1 MVSPKRSDNRVT
13 LTLSPL
19 ECAQAIFGMSKAAKK
34 RALFLWGQPGIS
46 KSAISKQVATERGI
60 AFIDIRLSQM
70 DPTDLRG
77 IPYPTKVGN
86 QSGIA
91 WSAPLV
97 LPRDLDYE
105 DVVEIDAIDTI
116 VRFYNPKGDNGIHY
130 CVNPDV
136 QVKALNP
143 AHTAE
148 IVGQSQPDRFAV
160 IIKDENGQPVA
171 GKFQVRVTGIAKALV
186 ALEEFNSAPPSVQAA
201 AYQLILDRRLG
212 EYIVPD
218 DCYLMAMGNR
228 DTDKGVTFKMPTP
241 IMNRFVHIEMHVD
254 VEGWLEWAVAT
265 LQHAHVVGFIGNFT
279 EELNNFDPGS
289 AARGFETPR
298 SWEFASDILRDNE
311 DSLTDQVLTG
321 LIVGA
326 VGDAGGIK
334 FMEFRRIAADLP
346 KADDILSGR
355 LTRLD
360 KKTDVSLAYALTTT
374 LCYRLLE
381 ECNEMRRE
389 TTARNTN
396 LKTHANFGE
405 WVQRCDRYLGFIMEN
420 FRPEIAIMGGKA
432 ALATHKLPFDTQRM
446 ANFQV
451 FADQYKKFIL

>member
-1 MVSPKRSDNRVT
+1 MAKPAADNTMSLT
-13 LTLSPL
+13 LTPA
-19 ECAQAIFGMSKAAKK
+19 ECAQAILGMSRARKK
-34 RALFLWGQPGIS
+34 RAVFLWGQPGIS
-46 KSAISKQVATERGI
+46 KSAISKQVANESGI
-60 AFIDIRLSQM
+60 AFIDVRLSQM

-77 IPYPTKVGN
+77 IPYPTKIGN
-86 QSGIA
+86 MQGIA

-97 LPRDLDYE
+97 LPRDLDFE
-105 DVVEIDAIDTI
+105 DVIEIDAIDTM
-116 VRFYNPKGDNGIHY
+116 VRFYNPIGDNGIHY
-130 CVNPDV
+130 CTNPEISV
-136 QVKALNP
+136 RPLNP
-143 AHTAE
+143 EHTAE
-148 IVGQSQPDRFAV
+148 VVTSDADRAV
-160 IIKDENGQPVA
+160 VILRDKDGTPVA
-171 GKFQVRVTGIAKALV
+171 GKFQMKVTGKAKAIV
-186 ALEEFNSAPPSVQAA
+186 GLEEFNSAPPSVQAA

-218 DCYLMAMGNR
+218 GVYLMAMGNR

-241 IMNRFVHIEMHVD
+241 IMNRFVHIEMRVD
-254 VEGWLEWAVAT
+254 IEGWLEWAVGAMI
-265 LQHAHVVGFIGNFT
+265 HAHVVGFIGSFN

-298 SWEFASDILRDNE
+298 SWEFASDILYDNE
-311 DSLTDQVLTG
+311 NSVTDQVLTG

-326 VGDAGGIK
+326 VGDAGGVK

-355 LTRLD
+355 LKKLD

-374 LCYRLLE
+374 LCYKLLE
-381 ECNEMRRE
+381 ECNDMKRE
-389 TTARNTN
+389 CQVKGNT
-396 LKTHANFGE
+396 LRQHPNFID
-405 WVQRCDRYLGFIMEN
+405 WTMRCDTYLGFIMSE

-446 ANFQV
+446 PNFQT